1 VYCGNLARGLRRRN
15 VAQAGAAGGAADG
28 RMSCDEILEEL
39 RRWKAE
45 TVVVAEAG
53 LDGDGWGSDR
63 SGDAPAPAPA
73 LSPLASPGAGVG
85 AAGVLAEGDFGGLLT
100 GGAGGAGGAADE
112 EDEEDDMAEL
122 ARLQE
127 RCWSRIDRAA
137 AEILRAGSP
146 AGRRPA
152 SALGEGLG
160 SGDAESRAPTAR
172 GVRLRASR
180 SPRPAPDAAA
190 GSSDSSAPRPGA
202 ARAAA
207 AEFGVVRAAALAAPQ
222 PARASPTRAPARAA
236 PAARCADGEFGV
248 TPVAPVAPKSPRGLA
263 ERYRRPTQ
271 PSASSP
277 RVGGGG
283 PRRPIPQLRRPAAPS
298 GKLRAAPEADALT
311 PIDANTES

>member
-1 VYCGNLARGLRRRN
+1 MYCGNLARGLRRRN

-73 LSPLASPGAGVG
+73 LSPLASPGAGEG

-202 ARAAA
+202 A
-207 AEFGVVRAAALAAPQ
+207 
-222 PARASPTRAPARAA
+222 